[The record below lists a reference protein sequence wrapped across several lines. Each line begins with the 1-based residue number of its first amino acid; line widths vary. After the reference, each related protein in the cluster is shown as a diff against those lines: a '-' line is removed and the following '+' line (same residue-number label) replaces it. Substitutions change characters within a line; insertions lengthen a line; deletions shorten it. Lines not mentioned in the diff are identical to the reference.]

1 MKKLILSLMFVFSFS
16 TVFAAINKNLVENSD
31 GTVSITNVDKDG
43 SAIKFNKT
51 VDNFQNVTV
60 IDAKKVKNQKFI
72 KASLEDFDKKEVMI
86 SFSCDVKVEDS
97 TGAENEISWI
107 IDEVSA
113 NFPVVSRQVLK
124 SGEWTTMKGEAILVL
139 GEKKSFYISAAGLN
153 KENLKIYLKNFNLKI
168 MGEGIGAPAPKVSWM
183 DAPSLKDAYK
193 DLFDY
198 FGIAVSLKGELNTSD
213 GQIGLERQASSIT
226 MGNEMKPDFLFAWK
240 RPNTMCDFVAED
252 GNTYQVPDNL
262 PIFSDVRMIL
272 LMARSLGIQ
281 MRGHVL
287 VWHSQTPKWFFK
299 ENYSTDANAAYV
311 DKATMTAR
319 QEWYIKSVLD
329 YVRTWEEENN
339 GGKRIITTWDVV
351 NEAVADNAG
360 GKKWLRED
368 SDWFRIYKS
377 EEFILNA
384 FRFAN
389 KYAPADV
396 QLAYNDYNCYA
407 PNKRDAIANLI
418 DLIKA
423 TPGARIDVLGMQSHV
438 KINYP
443 RIRGDNSFEAAVHKY
458 LSKGVDVQ
466 ITELDIANAKQPYS
480 PYKLKNVYKEYFKM
494 FIENR
499 KVDGKNGIS
508 GVTIWGISDRGT
520 WLNSQQEYKGY
531 QQYPLLWD
539 NEFNCK
545 PAFDGVL
552 EAALEAKEQ

>member
-31 GTVSITNVDKDG
+31 GSLSITNVDKDG

-113 NFPVVSRQVLK
+113 NFPVVSRKVLK

-139 GEKKSFYISAAGLN
+139 AEKKSFYISAAGLN
-153 KENLKIYLKNFNLKI
+153 KDNLTIYLKNFNLKI

-240 RPNTMCDFVAED
+240 RPSTMCDFVAED

-262 PIFSDVRMIL
+262 PIFNDVRMIL

-299 ENYSTDANAAYV
+299 ENYSTDANAKYV
-311 DKATMTAR
+311 DKATMKAR
-319 QEWYIKSVLD
+319 QEWYIKSVLE
-329 YVRTWEEENN
+329 YVKNWEEENN

-360 GKKWLRED
+360 GQKWVRED
-368 SDWFRIYKS
+368 SDWFRVYKS
-377 EEFILNA
+377 EEFILDA

-389 KYAPADV
+389 KYAPSDV
-396 QLAYNDYNCYA
+396 KLAYNDYNCYA
-407 PNKRDAIANLI
+407 PNKREAIAKLI

-443 RIRGDNSFEAAVHKY
+443 KIRGDNSFEAAVHKF

-466 ITELDIANAKQPYS
+466 VTELDIANGTPS
-480 PYKLKNVYKEYFKM
+480 P
-494 FIENR
+494 
-499 KVDGKNGIS
+499 
-508 GVTIWGISDRGT
+508 
-520 WLNSQQEYKGY
+520 NS
-531 QQYPLLWD
+531 
-539 NEFNCK
+539 
-545 PAFDGVL
+545 
-552 EAALEAKEQ
+552 